1 MLTRPGDQEGPF
13 WLAKEKAC
21 CLTSPSHYTN
31 QCEIHFCFLFEADVP
46 HHSME
51 WFLLSISQ
59 YRKMPYIFDGTC
71 NANVAH
77 MCNILHVYS
86 LFVIALFAYEA
97 IVLNV
102 YANSYQCLCSGRGK
116 HMWCGMNALCGA
128 INNECWFIAIP
139 LYWHYISAY
148 SNIWHI
154 IKRPHRRNEIHFH
167 SWPNA

>member
-1 MLTRPGDQEGPF
+1 MSLIILWND
-13 WLAKEKAC
+13 
-21 CLTSPSHYTN
+21 
-31 QCEIHFCFLFEADVP
+31 
-46 HHSME
+46 
-51 WFLLSISQ
+51 FLLSISQ

-116 HMWCGMNALCGA
+116 HLWCGMNALCGA

-139 LYWHYISAY
+139 LYWYYISAY

-154 IKRPHRRNEIHFH
+154 IKRPHRRNEIQFH
-167 SWPNA
+167 SWPNAWLQQIRHGQLQDETKTINVLGFGGACIIGLTVYSNA